1 MAVLIRSSIKYKILG
16 NLPFFFPSVEGK
28 KLFRSFFNNS
38 LLIIIAVHRHPNMP
52 FLKNIANSLF
62 FFINSFNSALLLGDF
77 NAYHLLC
84 GFSRTN
90 SADSLLADL
99 TDSYNLFCL
108 DPLQSFSII
117 PSGLLLLLISCFL
130 PQIFHRSAMYSL
142 SVTHRTMITSLFLSI
157 STCKLNLF
165 ISSLINLP
173 YTRAIVVCTPL
184 INGICTENYWDL
196 GKYSFNFCRRRIQY
210 IHLLHFGK
218 PRESLILQT
227 LSQYQQTI
235 YSWHCSS
242 PGPPPAGGFR
252 NVMRQLS
259 LGLHT

>member
-1 MAVLIRSSIKYKILG
+1 
-16 NLPFFFPSVEGK
+16 
-28 KLFRSFFNNS
+28 
-38 LLIIIAVHRHPNMP
+38 MP

-62 FFINSFNSALLLGDF
+62 SFINSFNSALLLGNF

-84 GFSRTN
+84 DFSRTN

-117 PSGLLLLLISCFL
+117 PSGLLLLLISYFL
-130 PQIFHRSAMYSL
+130 PQIFHRSAMCSL
-142 SVTHRTMITSLFLSI
+142 SVTHRTMITSLFL

-184 INGICTENYWDL
+184 VNGICTENY
-196 GKYSFNFCRRRIQY
+196 
-210 IHLLHFGK
+210 
-218 PRESLILQT
+218 
-227 LSQYQQTI
+227 
-235 YSWHCSS
+235 
-242 PGPPPAGGFR
+242 
-252 NVMRQLS
+252 
-259 LGLHT
+259 